1 MEHVNLQYSMEHTP
15 VVRLYIVLNACR
27 GAHCGGCGGGVT
39 PPKNLSLYV
48 CTQSSMNE

>member
-27 GAHCGGCGGGVT
+27 GAHCGGCGGGGGVT
-39 PPKNLSLYV
+39 PPKICHYMSALRV
-48 CTQSSMNE
+48 V